1 MMQSISLCC
10 GPSVSICQSIIQIL
24 AQTLIDSLS
33 RVMELLDMYE
43 SWRKIFQCEFVFTYI
58 KVGMKVSVIS
68 LINDYTATNIDSQ
81 G

>member
-1 MMQSISLCC
+1 
-10 GPSVSICQSIIQIL
+10 
-24 AQTLIDSLS
+24 
-33 RVMELLDMYE
+33 MYE